1 MMHHLFGPHV
11 FGPPLLHGI
20 SNLVLLILLA
30 AAVWYFVGRVRK
42 PAQGPADGSTENLK
56 APQDKKSAQLES
68 EIERLQRE
76 MSCSESSCK
85 KNSNATNDQ
94 TG

>member
-1 MMHHLFGPHV
+1 MMHHFFGPHV

-76 MSCSESSCK
+76 NELLRELLQK
-85 KNSNATNDQ
+85 ELKRNQ
-94 TG
+94 

>member
-30 AAVWYFVGRVRK
+30 AAVWYFVGRVSK

-76 MSCSESSCK
+76 NELLRELLQK
-85 KNSNATNDQ
+85 ELKRNQ
-94 TG
+94 

>member
-11 FGPPLLHGI
+11 FGPPLLHDI

-76 MSCSESSCK
+76 NELLRELLQK
-85 KNSNATNDQ
+85 ELKRNQ
-94 TG
+94 

>member
-56 APQDKKSAQLES
+56 APQDKKALNSNPKLSACS
-68 EIERLQRE
+68 EK

>member
-56 APQDKKSAQLES
+56 APQDKKSTQLES

-76 MSCSESSCK
+76 NELLRELLQK
-85 KNSNATNDQ
+85 ELKRNQ
-94 TG
+94 

>member
-1 MMHHLFGPHV
+1 MMYHLFGPHV

-76 MSCSESSCK
+76 NELLRELLQK
-85 KNSNATNDQ
+85 ELKRNQ
-94 TG
+94 

>member
-1 MMHHLFGPHV
+1 MMHHLFGSYV

-56 APQDKKSAQLES
+56 APQDKKNAQLES

-76 MSCSESSCK
+76 NELLRELLQK
-85 KNSNATNDQ
+85 ELKRNQ
-94 TG
+94 

>member
-30 AAVWYFVGRVRK
+30 AAVWYFVGRVRT

-76 MSCSESSCK
+76 NELLRELLQK
-85 KNSNATNDQ
+85 ELKRNQ
-94 TG
+94 

>member
-1 MMHHLFGPHV
+1 MMHHFFGPHV

-68 EIERLQRE
+68 EIERLHRE
-76 MSCSESSCK
+76 NELLRELLQK
-85 KNSNATNDQ
+85 ELKRNQ
-94 TG
+94 

>member
-1 MMHHLFGPHV
+1 MMHHFFGPHV

-56 APQDKKSAQLES
+56 AQQDKKSAQLES

-76 MSCSESSCK
+76 NELLRELLQK
-85 KNSNATNDQ
+85 ELKRNQ
-94 TG
+94 

>member
-1 MMHHLFGPHV
+1 MIHHFFGPHV

-76 MSCSESSCK
+76 NELLRELLQK
-85 KNSNATNDQ
+85 ELKRNQ
-94 TG
+94 

>member
-1 MMHHLFGPHV
+1 MMHHFFGPHF

-20 SNLVLLILLA
+20 PNLVLLILLA

-76 MSCSESSCK
+76 NDLLRELLK
-85 KNSNATNDQ
+85 KELKRDQ
-94 TG
+94 

>member
-11 FGPPLLHGI
+11 FSPPLLHGI

-76 MSCSESSCK
+76 NELLRELLQK
-85 KNSNATNDQ
+85 ELKRNQ
-94 TG
+94 

>member
-1 MMHHLFGPHV
+1 MIHHLFGPHV

-76 MSCSESSCK
+76 NELLRELLQK
-85 KNSNATNDQ
+85 ELKRNQ
-94 TG
+94 

>member
-76 MSCSESSCK
+76 NELLRELLQK
-85 KNSNATNDQ
+85 ELKRNQ
-94 TG
+94 

>member
-1 MMHHLFGPHV
+1 MMHHFFGPHF

-20 SNLVLLILLA
+20 PNLVLLILLA

-42 PAQGPADGSTENLK
+42 PAQGPAEGCIEKRDELQHTKN
-56 APQDKKSAQLES
+56 AQLES

-76 MSCSESSCK
+76 NELLRELLQK
-85 KNSNATNDQ
+85 ELKRNQ
-94 TG
+94 

>member
-11 FGPPLLHGI
+11 FGPPLMHGI

-76 MSCSESSCK
+76 NELLRELLQK
-85 KNSNATNDQ
+85 ELKRNQ
-94 TG
+94 

>member
-68 EIERLQRE
+68 EIERLHRE
-76 MSCSESSCK
+76 NELLRELLQK
-85 KNSNATNDQ
+85 ELKRNQ
-94 TG
+94 

>member
-1 MMHHLFGPHV
+1 MMHHFFGPHV
-11 FGPPLLHGI
+11 FGPPLLHDI

-76 MSCSESSCK
+76 NELLRELLQK
-85 KNSNATNDQ
+85 ELKRNQ
-94 TG
+94 

>member
-56 APQDKKSAQLES
+56 APQDKKSAHLES

-76 MSCSESSCK
+76 NELLRELLQK
-85 KNSNATNDQ
+85 ERTRNQ
-94 TG
+94 

>member
-30 AAVWYFVGRVRK
+30 AAVWYFIGRVRK

-76 MSCSESSCK
+76 NELLRELLQK
-85 KNSNATNDQ
+85 ELKRNQ
-94 TG
+94 

>member
-56 APQDKKSAQLES
+56 APQDKRSAQLES

-76 MSCSESSCK
+76 NELLRELLQK
-85 KNSNATNDQ
+85 ELKRNQ
-94 TG
+94 